1 MRRQKVND
9 NKSSEMNRNIS
20 DNKNDE
26 ASKNLKFS
34 KNKTNIR
41 IRQNVIVSVAKFP
54 NKNTASFMVSL
65 NCFSRISS
73 LS

>member
-41 IRQNVIVSVAKFP
+41 IRQKCDSQC
-54 NKNTASFMVSL
+54 SE
-65 NCFSRISS
+65 ISK
-73 LS
+73 